1 MASLLKE
8 WGNHGMDLDSN
19 GKDFQFVVSVNS
31 VYLDFVGVVG
41 GGCNWLVTFDA

>member
-1 MASLLKE
+1 MTCLLKE
-8 WGNHGMDLDSN
+8 WGNHGMDLDIN

-31 VYLDFVGVVG
+31 VYLDFVG